1 MLKKLFKDRF
11 WLFVYLD
18 TLAIGIAL
26 ICFDFIYDD
35 RLPYLMQSF
44 LPPYLGFIMLAAGI
58 FSMIEILFKGP
69 TKFSIVVHS
78 MIWSFICVGS
88 ILDLVTPDH
97 TYTGTSL
104 ILGILSLLFSIKILV
119 EATAVRIKE

>member
-1 MLKKLFKDRF
+1 MLKKLFKYRF

-26 ICFDFIYDD
+26 IGFDFIYDD

-44 LPPYLGFIMLAAGI
+44 LPPYLGFIMLTTGI
-58 FSMIEILFKGP
+58 FSIIEILFKRL

-88 ILDLVTPDH
+88 ILDLVTTGH
-97 TYTGTSL
+97 TYTGASL
-104 ILGILSLLFSIKILV
+104 ILGILSLILSIKILV
-119 EATAVRIKE
+119 EATAVHIKE